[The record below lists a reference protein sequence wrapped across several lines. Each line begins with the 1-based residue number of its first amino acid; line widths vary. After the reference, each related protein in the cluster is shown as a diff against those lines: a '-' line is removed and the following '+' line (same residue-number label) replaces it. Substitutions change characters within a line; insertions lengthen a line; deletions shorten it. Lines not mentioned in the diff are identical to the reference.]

1 MSKTQSLRLT
11 GSTEIV
17 TVPVQKVEGQ
27 DLVCWETIEQA
38 FPGVQ
43 YVKNDDVAI
52 PRYIKHVPEKVL
64 HVVLSN
70 TTERVRADAAAT
82 SSMAPEAALDSVQT
96 VGGAISH
103 ANGSRDSSV
112 DDNLVEGLQVASA
125 SETTLVD
132 NNGIHSSSSDSS
144 ILPPS
149 SVEAT
154 SKTVLSFIDVLK
166 RASKKTK
173 EADVQAPQQE
183 SDTKMAY
190 MIKLLEASDA
200 KQEELRQLQ
209 KQALDQQEEMKQLQ
223 KAADARQERMNQLQQ
238 QTLEQQEEMKQLAQ
252 GHHEEIKQLQIQAL
266 GQLAVLQ
273 SRVQAVLTQTYE
285 LHEYPIP
292 RLFIVLPQYPSG
304 WDVLQPFT
312 EKYRLYFLCEC
323 GEHTKNPDSNS
334 NIPHTI
340 HLAKHEGYEIS
351 RPNEFFEQYGPY
363 ILTILKMLKFGI
375 SVASVAVPAVAHLMN
390 TDALDHAAKGLEQL
404 KNCIEPG
411 MNEVISKMEKD
422 STNEGEAIEDFASQM
437 ESKEALEGA
446 DLRKLETFLKD
457 KDENKVLGNLYRTVT
472 DEGHVKWVC
481 IDHYRENYKQ
491 TAAEAFRRAVDSL
504 EGTFDENNG
513 LVRVKLRSRV
523 LANQFYMALRNA
535 RSVHELDIVFDWAC
549 TGTDIQAL
557 EDALRRSV
565 VAVLRVDLRQF
576 RPSLT
581 SKLTSIPVR
590 YEALYRIM
598 DPPNMKSIHI
608 VLPEDLIEPSNFT
621 PKRPP
626 HLREISFAIPVGSW
640 IYVQVEALEPGSTST
655 TWHLRDGSE
664 RSNKPLTLT
673 EGLSTRTSLDFSGDS
688 IGNKGAE
695 ALSEA
700 LKINSTVTAL
710 GLRCTSIGGKG
721 AQALS
726 EALKTNSTLTTLDL
740 ASNWIG
746 ANGAQALSEAFKINS
761 TLTTLFLRH
770 NSIGDKGAQAL
781 SEALKFNSTLIALQL
796 YGNSIGANGAQALSE
811 ALKTNSTLTSLDLG
825 DNSIGANGAQALS
838 EALKTN
844 STLTTLNLRD
854 NSIEANGAQALS
866 EALKT
871 NSTLTTLCLRKNSI
885 EANGAQALSKA
896 LKINSTLTFLY
907 LEENWIGKSGA
918 QVLSEALKTNS
929 TLTNL
934 YLKDNSIGDNGAQAL
949 SKALKINSTL
959 TTLDL
964 EDNSI
969 ELEGAQALSEAL
981 KTNSTLT
988 TLDLYNN
995 SIGDKGAQALSEAL
1009 KTNSTLTSLN
1019 LHANSMGNSGAKAL
1033 REAGKANATVTVK
1046 F

>member
-1 MSKTQSLRLT
+1 MSKTQSLRLV

-17 TVPVQKVEGQ
+17 TVPVQNAEGQ

-38 FPGVQ
+38 FRGVQ
-43 YVKNDDVAI
+43 CVQNDNVAA
-52 PRYIKHVPEKVL
+52 PRYIKHVPGKVL
-64 HVVLSN
+64 NVVLSKAAD
-70 TTERVRADAAAT
+70 RIRADSAA
-82 SSMAPEAALDSVQT
+82 SSMTPNAAVNCVQA
-96 VGGAISH
+96 VGGVH
-103 ANGSRDSSV
+103 PRANDSSASSSE
-112 DDNLVEGLQVASA
+112 DNLIEGLQVASA

-132 NNGIHSSSSDSS
+132 NNGIYNSSINPS
-144 ILPPS
+144 ILPPT

-173 EADVQAPQQE
+173 EAGVQAPQQE
-183 SDTKMAY
+183 SDIKMAY

-209 KQALDQQEEMKQLQ
+209 KQALDQQEEMKQLALKHHQ
-223 KAADARQERMNQLQQ
+223 EVQQLQQASAARQERMNQLQQ
-238 QTLEQQEEMKQLAQ
+238 KALEQQEEMKQLAQ
-252 GHHEEIKQLQIQAL
+252 GHHEEIKQLQNQAL

-285 LHEYPIP
+285 LHENPIP

-375 SVASVAVPAVAHLMN
+375 SVASVAVPTVAHLMN

-411 MNEVISKMEKD
+411 MNEVISKIEKD
-422 STNEGEAIEDFASQM
+422 CTNEGEAIEDFASQM

-446 DLRKLETFLKD
+446 DLRKLETFLKG
-457 KDENKVLGNLYRTVT
+457 KYKNKVLGNLYRTVT

-481 IDHYRENYKQ
+481 MDHYRENCKQ

-504 EGTFDENNG
+504 GGTFDENNG
-513 LVRVKLRSRV
+513 VVKVELRSRM
-523 LANQFYMALRNA
+523 LANRFYMAFRNA
-535 RSVHELDIVFDWAC
+535 RSVHELDVVFDWAC

-565 VAVLRVDLRQF
+565 VAVLRVDLR
-576 RPSLT
+576 RIRLILT
-581 SKLTSIPVR
+581 SQLTSTPVR
-590 YEALYRIM
+590 YEALYPIM

-608 VLPEDLIEPSNFT
+608 VPPRDFIDISNFT
-621 PKRPP
+621 PKRPS
-626 HLREISFAIPVGSW
+626 HLRKLTFALLVGPQ
-640 IYVQVEALEPGSTST
+640 IYVQAEALETGSTST
-655 TWHLRDGSE
+655 TWHLGDGSE
-664 RSNKPLTLT
+664 RSKKPLTLT
-673 EGLSTRTSLDFSGDS
+673 EELSTRTSLDLSRNS
-688 IGNKGAE
+688 IGDKEAQ

-700 LKINSTVTAL
+700 LKTNSTLTSL
-710 GLRCTSIGGKG
+710 SFCSNSIGDKGAQALSEALKTNSTLTSLSFYSNSIGDKG

-726 EALKTNSTLTTLDL
+726 EALKTNSTLTTLLLGDNSIGANGVQAL
-740 ASNWIG
+740 SEALKTNSTLTYLGLGENSIG
-746 ANGAQALSEAFKINS
+746 ANGAQALSEAFRINS
-761 TLTTLFLRH
+761 TLTTLNLYKNSIGDKGAQALFEALKTNSTLTTLYLED

-781 SEALKFNSTLIALQL
+781 SEALKFNSA
-796 YGNSIGANGAQALSE
+796 
-811 ALKTNSTLTSLDLG
+811 
-825 DNSIGANGAQALS
+825 
-838 EALKTN
+838 
-844 STLTTLNLRD
+844 LTTL
-854 NSIEANGAQALS
+854 S
-866 EALKT
+866 
-871 NSTLTTLCLRKNSI
+871 
-885 EANGAQALSKA
+885 
-896 LKINSTLTFLY
+896 
-907 LEENWIGKSGA
+907 
-918 QVLSEALKTNS
+918 
-929 TLTNL
+929 
-934 YLKDNSIGDNGAQAL
+934 
-949 SKALKINSTL
+949 
-959 TTLDL
+959 
-964 EDNSI
+964 
-969 ELEGAQALSEAL
+969 
-981 KTNSTLT
+981 
-988 TLDLYNN
+988 LYNN

-1019 LHANSMGNSGAKAL
+1019 LYGNLTGNSGAKAL
-1033 REAGKANATVTVK
+1033 REARKANATVMVN